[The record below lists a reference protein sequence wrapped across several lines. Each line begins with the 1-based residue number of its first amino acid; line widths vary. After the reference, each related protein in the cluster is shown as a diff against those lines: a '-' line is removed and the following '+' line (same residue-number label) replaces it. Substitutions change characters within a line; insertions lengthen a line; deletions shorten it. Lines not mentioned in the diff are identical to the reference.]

1 MYHYPLLSSPDFGFI
16 RAPGPGFGNLLF
28 PIGRALQ
35 ETQRRKEVFVRPTML
50 NLKLGPFIRQE
61 KDLRLYNKELKR
73 RNYNDWVN
81 FLRISFSKNK
91 VVIYKG
97 LGNFFHDIKKS
108 DLLIK
113 NWLFLNTLEKPI
125 NNMGKIAVHIRRGD
139 FNKQNESQFSHQI
152 PTQWYIDVVDRL
164 LSKVDRE
171 IILYSDSEVSNDWLT
186 FGSRVKLSQNI
197 SACSNIL
204 SMSTADILVA
214 SRSTF
219 SLWSYFLSKQKT
231 FFPKTLDLKKYI
243 SETRNIHYV

>member
-1 MYHYPLLSSPDFGFI
+1 MYHYPLLSKMDIGFI

-35 ETQRRKEVFVRPTML
+35 EANAKKEVFVRPTML
-50 NLKLGPFIRQE
+50 NLKLGPLIRWE
-61 KDLRLYNKELKR
+61 KDLRLYNKEFKR
-73 RNYNDWVN
+73 RNYNDWIN
-81 FLRISFSKNK
+81 FLRVNFFKNK
-91 VVIYKG
+91 VVLHNG

-113 NWLFLNTLEKPI
+113 NWLLLNSLEKPF
-125 NNMGKIAVHIRRGD
+125 NNRGKIAVHIRRGD
-139 FNKQNESQFSHQI
+139 FNKLNVSQFSSQI
-152 PTQWYIDVVDRL
+152 PTQWYLDVVDRL
-164 LSKVDRE
+164 LSKVDKD
-171 IILYSDSEVSNDWLT
+171 IILYSDAEVSNDWLT
-186 FGSRVKLSQNI
+186 FGSRVKLSRNI

-231 FFPKTLDLKKYI
+231 LFPKGLDLQKYI
-243 SETRNIHYV
+243 SETINIHYV